1 MIRDGTSRS
10 VRRLGVALLAAWM
23 AIFAVIAGVHNHG
36 LLGPVSR
43 TASLDQPSTG
53 AGAVQ
58 VVTCFACLASHVPVP
73 VPGGPVCFSAPHVA
87 AEALQVTQCRALTP
101 ESSHARSSRAPP
113 SPSTVAARS
122 VL

>member
-53 AGAVQ
+53 AGA
-58 VVTCFACLASHVPVP
+58 
-73 VPGGPVCFSAPHVA
+73 A
-87 AEALQVTQCRALTP
+87 ATGNTAM
-101 ESSHARSSRAPP
+101 SFISR
-113 SPSTVAARS
+113 
-122 VL
+122 L